1 MQPENA
7 ILQSTAES
15 LVELGEVIFVE
26 KRMNLTLTP
35 ISSAREGGAVT
46 TNNNNTIN
54 RSARGN
60 ALVAVAEGRD
70 QSKGSFAVA
79 VMHLRSLQVELCQ
92 FVDSAEFT
100 RLKARIQVADPQE
113 IILAESCNE
122 KGSSTVLA
130 DALRTHFNQA
140 NLSLVHRRYFNAAQG
155 VQLIE
160 HLGNKEVSH
169 LNSSVFEKDL
179 CMSACA
185 ALLKFV
191 EHIQNVCF
199 YAHSVQI
206 NYCPIEDCC
215 IMDIGSW
222 QSLELMEQS
231 KNKPSLLS
239 LINFTLTS
247 NGFRMLRSNVLQPC
261 ANEAS
266 IRQRREAVTNLVQ
279 DQHLFEKLHQ
289 LLSRMHDLDGLLTV
303 YVQTPKETTV
313 QTAENLIKQMLR
325 LYQTLS
331 MVQSLHNILKETE
344 LDSQLLKDKRESLA
358 DPRLTQIIDLLEEH
372 IDPCVLKAAKKNS
385 IALRNQKCYAI
396 KNKIS
401 VKLDLAR
408 RTYEELLNDIR
419 VQESELQEN
428 FSSKDNV
435 RIAFSISRGF
445 HFVWVCRDP
454 LRAMLPPIFI
464 REVRN
469 RASITFTSR
478 NMIRYND
485 RVEQAV
491 AEVMIATNVIALDIL
506 EQIRPLVA
514 CLYRAM
520 DAISTIDFVCSLAM
534 YSVSTETVCPITGN
548 QIVIQKGCHPL
559 LNLKSPREVVA
570 NDTYL
575 TADARFAIITG
586 PNMTGKSTY
595 LKQVCQL
602 CILSQIGCFI
612 PAEFAIIPG
621 SKFVFYVSIIIASN
635 SIVNLYYRR
644 QRNSLNFVC
653 KLPYSIISCDSSFIS
668 FNSRILCKQGN
679 SFPLPVL
686 RQIFSRIG
694 HNDCLEKNQSA
705 FAVEMTEMASIL
717 QYADEQ
723 SLVVI
728 DELARSTSVEEGIG
742 MSYAISE
749 SLLKRKCFVFLA
761 THFLDLTSLGATH
774 LAVENF
780 HFEAAWKDED
790 NGDED
795 CAHTLMKGPYK
806 GPVYGFELA
815 DLSTFPAKLLDRAKE
830 MAERL
835 KQEGDK
841 NRKTTND
848 IVRQRAILRTAHRL
862 RELYISKKKGEMSS
876 IRHSAQ
882 ALRNDLAETLEE
894 LDVE

>member
-15 LVELGEVIFVE
+15 FVGLGEVVKSASALESLDDIDRGQVQQHFPNQLQGQSVQNHCQVFVE
-26 KRMNLTLTP
+26 KKMNLTLTP

-46 TNNNNTIN
+46 TNNNTIN
-54 RSARGN
+54 RSARSN
-60 ALVAVAEGRD
+60 AFVAVAEGRD

-79 VMHLRSLQVELCQ
+79 VMHLRSLQIELCQ

-130 DALRTHFNQA
+130 DALRTHFNWA

-199 YAHSVQI
+199 YAHSLQI

-222 QSLELMEQS
+222 QNLELMEQS

-266 IRQRREAVTNLVQ
+266 IRQRREAVTDLVQ
-279 DQHLFEKLHQ
+279 DQHLFEKLRQ

-313 QTAENLIKQMLR
+313 QTAENLIKQLLR

-331 MVQSLHNILKETE
+331 MVQSLHNILKEAE

-419 VQESELQEN
+419 EN

-454 LRAMLPPIFI
+454 LRAILPPIFI

-520 DAISTIDFVCSLAM
+520 DTISTIDFVCSLAM
-534 YSVSTETVCPITGN
+534 YSVSAETVCPITGN

-559 LNLKSPREVVA
+559 LNLKSSREVVA

-575 TADARFAIITG
+575 TVDARFAIITG

-621 SKFVFYVSIIIASN
+621 SKFAFYVSIIITSN
-635 SIVNLYYRR
+635 SIVNLYYKR
-644 QRNSLNFVC
+644 QRNLLKFAC

-668 FNSRILCKQGN
+668 LNSRIICKQGN
-679 SFPLPVL
+679 KFPLPVL

-749 SLLKRKCFVFLA
+749 SLLKKKCFVFLA

-780 HFEAAWKDED
+780 HFETAWKDKD

-795 CAHTLMKGPYK
+795 CTHTLMKGPYK

-815 DLSTFPAKLLDRAKE
+815 DLSTFPVKLLDRAKE

-835 KQEGDK
+835 KQEGEK
-841 NRKTTND
+841 NRQLTNFGYF
-848 IVRQRAILRTAHRL
+848 L
-862 RELYISKKKGEMSS
+862 
-876 IRHSAQ
+876 
-882 ALRNDLAETLEE
+882 
-894 LDVE
+894 